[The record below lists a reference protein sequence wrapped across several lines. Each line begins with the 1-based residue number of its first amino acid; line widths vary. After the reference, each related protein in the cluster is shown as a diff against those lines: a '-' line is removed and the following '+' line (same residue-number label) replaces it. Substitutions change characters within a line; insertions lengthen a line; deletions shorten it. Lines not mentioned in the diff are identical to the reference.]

1 MANILQSEVL
11 TDFVYP
17 FLLIFF
23 IVFAI
28 LEKTE
33 LFGKDKKQLNAF
45 SAAVIGM
52 IFVAAVT
59 PRMIVENLILFLSVA
74 IVIVFVVL
82 ILWSFITGESGS
94 FASGGKAVKIIAAI
108 VVILAVIIAMFLITG
123 IWDEVID
130 TLFRQSWSEDVWVNI
145 IFIVIVAAAIA
156 AVIVGGKKAKD

>member
-28 LEKTE
+28 LEKTN
-33 LFGKDKKQLNAF
+33 LFGTDKKQLNAF
-45 SAAVIGM
+45 TSAVIGL

-59 PRMIVENLILFLSVA
+59 PRLIVENLILFLSVA

-82 ILWSFITGESGS
+82 LLWSFITGEGGS
-94 FASGGKAVKIIAAI
+94 FASGGKTVKIIAAI

-123 IWDEVID
+123 VWDTVID
-130 TLFRQSWSEDVWVNI
+130 TLFRQDWSSDVWTNA
-145 IFIVIVAAAIA
+145 IFIVIVAAAVA
-156 AVIVGGKKAKD
+156 AVFFGGKK